1 MKYNFDINNRAFKAL
16 KNGTKRV
23 EIRVTKLENNH
34 FDYGVLKSGDLIE
47 FKSYDGESI
56 TCRVK
61 DVNHYD
67 SIEEL
72 LTMEGT
78 RYTLSSTNDFNEGV
92 KSINSI
98 DGYKDAMKVNGV
110 YAIHIEYPKL
120 SDFIYEYKSKKKI
133 KNIPLVHINVGRGRK
148 ARGIIAIGNNAKGL
162 IAIGGKSVGLF
173 SVGGLSLGLIS
184 IGGIGFGLFTIAGLA
199 LALLMS
205 IGGISISS
213 FAIGGIAIGIVS
225 LGGIS
230 IGLYSVGG
238 YSIGRFFSLGGYAK
252 GHIAIGHHAS
262 GDIILTKP
270 TRNEVRKIILD
281 NYPRT
286 WKIILDYI
294 CNFFESR

>member
-1 MKYNFDINNRAFKAL
+1 MKYNFDINNRAFKAI

-23 EIRVTKLENNH
+23 EIRVTKLGDNH
-34 FDYGVLKSGDLIE
+34 FDYGVLKKEDLIE

-56 TCRVK
+56 ICRVK
-61 DVNHYD
+61 DVNHYN

-98 DGYKDAMKVNGV
+98 DGYKDAMKVNG
-110 YAIHIEYPKL
+110 
-120 SDFIYEYKSKKKI
+120 IYEYKSKKKI
-133 KNIPLVHINVGRGRK
+133 KDIPLVHINIGKGRK

-162 IAIGGKSVGLF
+162 ISIGGKSVGIF

-184 IGGIGFGLFTIAGLA
+184 IGGIGLGLFTVAGIA

-205 IGGISISS
+205 VGGISISP
-213 FAIGGIAIGIVS
+213 FAIGGIAIGIMS

-238 YSIGRFFSLGGYAK
+238 YSIGKYFSLGGYAN
-252 GHIAIGHHAS
+252 GHIAIGHHTN

-270 TRNEVRKIILD
+270 TRAEVRKVILD

-286 WKIILDYI
+286 WKIIVDYI
-294 CNFFESR
+294 CGFFGRR

>member
-1 MKYNFDINNRAFKAL
+1 MKYNFDINNRAFKAI

-23 EIRVTKLENNH
+23 EIRVTKLGDNH
-34 FDYGVLKSGDLIE
+34 FDYGVLKKEDLIE

-56 TCRVK
+56 TCRVQ

-133 KNIPLVHINVGRGRK
+133 KNIPLVHINIGKGRK

-162 IAIGGKSVGLF
+162 ISIGGKSVGIF

-184 IGGIGFGLFTIAGLA
+184 IGGIGLGLFTVAGIA

-205 IGGISISS
+205 VGGISISP
-213 FAIGGIAIGIVS
+213 FAIGGIAIGILS

-238 YSIGRFFSLGGYAK
+238 YSIGKYFSLGGYAN
-252 GHIAIGHHAS
+252 GHIAIGHHTN

-270 TRNEVRKIILD
+270 TSAEVRKVILD

-286 WKIILDYI
+286 WKIIVDYI
-294 CNFFESR
+294 CSFFGRR